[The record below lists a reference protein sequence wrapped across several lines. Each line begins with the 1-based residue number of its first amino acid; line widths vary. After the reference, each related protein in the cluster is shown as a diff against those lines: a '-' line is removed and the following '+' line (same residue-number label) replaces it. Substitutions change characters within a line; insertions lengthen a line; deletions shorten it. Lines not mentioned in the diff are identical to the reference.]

1 MTVYK
6 YFLKLAYENK
16 GLILIYS
23 FIYFAMTILIGRGLK
38 AGSDDYVDY
47 GLNVAYMNY
56 SDSEL
61 ANTFISSLSDK
72 NFLEEVEYSEDD
84 IKEKI
89 YLYAH
94 DAVVVIPE
102 DFEERVSNGDTVVE
116 VYRDERNSKTIYLDN
131 FINKFFVFVNAMKS
145 SGGYDGEKLSNVFKT
160 EAEVHL
166 VGDRNELEKS
176 ANNFFD
182 SFFRIMG
189 YAIMGMFIATFGK
202 IVLEFNYE
210 PLHQRAMVSSKSNLK
225 FNWELFFGEVSLAAL
240 VLVAYVL
247 GLYLYKG
254 EFFKMVPM
262 DVYIVNLFAFSVSI
276 LGMSFL
282 INSLAKNLFA
292 INALSNLISL
302 GLSFISGIFVP
313 QYLLGE
319 GTLKIAKFFPS
330 YYYVNVIENG
340 TSIGDVKWDI
350 AIQLLFGAVY
360 FIIGVYVFRARRNER
375 A

>member
-47 GLNVAYMNY
+47 GLNVAYMNH

-61 ANTFISSLSDK
+61 ANTFISSLGDK

-131 FINKFFVFVNAMKS
+131 FINKFF
-145 SGGYDGEKLSNVFKT
+145 
-160 EAEVHL
+160 
-166 VGDRNELEKS
+166 
-176 ANNFFD
+176 D
-182 SFFRIMG
+182 S
-189 YAIMGMFIATFGK
+189 
-202 IVLEFNYE
+202 
-210 PLHQRAMVSSKSNLK
+210 
-225 FNWELFFGEVSLAAL
+225 
-240 VLVAYVL
+240 
-247 GLYLYKG
+247 
-254 EFFKMVPM
+254 
-262 DVYIVNLFAFSVSI
+262 
-276 LGMSFL
+276 
-282 INSLAKNLFA
+282 
-292 INALSNLISL
+292 
-302 GLSFISGIFVP
+302 
-313 QYLLGE
+313 
-319 GTLKIAKFFPS
+319 
-330 YYYVNVIENG
+330 
-340 TSIGDVKWDI
+340 
-350 AIQLLFGAVY
+350 
-360 FIIGVYVFRARRNER
+360 
-375 A
+375 